1 MTTAFNTRPSLIAF
15 SEGLTFVVMVGLTL
29 ASAAT
34 FAFAPT
40 RSASADVPRLPTVVV
55 SKVSASEIVRLP
67 IVIVTG
73 KRSG

>member
-1 MTTAFNTRPSLIAF
+1 MTTAFDPRPSLSLF

-34 FAFAPT
+34 FAFAPA
-40 RSASADVPRLPTVVV
+40 RQVSSEAPRAAVAVKT
-55 SKVSASEIVRLP
+55 SASEIVRLP
-67 IVIVTG
+67 MVIVTG